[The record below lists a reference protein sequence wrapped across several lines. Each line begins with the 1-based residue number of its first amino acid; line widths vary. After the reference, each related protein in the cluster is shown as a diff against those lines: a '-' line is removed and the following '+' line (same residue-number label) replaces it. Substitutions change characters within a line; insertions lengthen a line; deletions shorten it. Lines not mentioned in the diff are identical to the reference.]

1 MDPHTSPGEVIHHV
15 VAGTS
20 KVVLDIL
27 GPTVEFLTSP
37 AAAHGDFC
45 VMRGMIPP
53 GVAVPLHSHDAT
65 EVFFVLSGS
74 KQVLTL
80 GSGPAEWVDV
90 RAGDYVH
97 VPRGTRHAH
106 RNVSDE
112 PLIELVITTARLGN
126 WFEEVGTPATGAP
139 RPPAA
144 DDLERF
150 LAASGKYGYWLGSPE
165 DNAAAGLRMLSQST
179 VPSASMTSRA
189 AQAGA
194 ASWAARERCRRRP
207 GSWLPPGPRPS
218 GAGPAGA
225 RQPGRCHACGGIP
238 ESGPSQRPD
247 PGPGPETGSRSG
259 RPRPAT
265 PTRRHHRPG
274 RAVRCEPADRRAAGL
289 DPPRYRRIPH
299 RHRPGRPGHSRR
311 PAAARPARHP
321 GRAGRGRFTVPGAEI
336 ALGAVAGGLPGLLRL
351 SSGIRNE

>member
-1 MDPHTSPGEVIHHV
+1 MDPHTSPGEVIHDV

-37 AAAHGDFC
+37 ASAHGDFC

-65 EVFFVLSGS
+65 EVFFVLSGT

-126 WFEEVGTPATGAP
+126 WFEEVGTPATSAP

-150 LAASGKYGYWLGSPE
+150 LAASSRYGYWLGSPE
-165 DNAAAGLRMLSQST
+165 DNAAVGLRMLSQS
-179 VPSASMTSRA
+179 A
-189 AQAGA
+189 ADGGELR
-194 ASWAARERCRRRP
+194 REDP
-207 GSWLPPGPRPS
+207 GRGCIP
-218 GAGPAGA
+218 AGPA
-225 RQPGRCHACGGIP
+225 HAWAAGGDR
-238 ESGPSQRPD
+238 SSRRAWSASQR
-247 PGPGPETGSRSG
+247 S
-259 RPRPAT
+259 A
-265 PTRRHHRPG
+265 RR
-274 RAVRCEPADRRAAGL
+274 
-289 DPPRYRRIPH
+289 
-299 RHRPGRPGHSRR
+299 
-311 PAAARPARHP
+311 
-321 GRAGRGRFTVPGAEI
+321 
-336 ALGAVAGGLPGLLRL
+336 
-351 SSGIRNE
+351 

>member
-1 MDPHTSPGEVIHHV
+1 MDPRTSPGEVIHHV

-45 VMRGMIPP
+45 VMRGTIPP

-65 EVFFVLSGS
+65 EVFFVLSGT

-126 WFEEVGTPATGAP
+126 WFEEVGTPATSAP

-150 LAASGKYGYWLGSPE
+150 LAASNRYGYWLGSPE
-165 DNAAAGLRMLSQST
+165 DNAAVGLHMLSQS
-179 VPSASMTSRA
+179 A
-189 AQAGA
+189 ADGGELR
-194 ASWAARERCRRRP
+194 REDP
-207 GSWLPPGPRPS
+207 GRGCIP
-218 GAGPAGA
+218 AGPA
-225 RQPGRCHACGGIP
+225 HAWAAGGDR
-238 ESGPSQRPD
+238 SSRRAWSASQR
-247 PGPGPETGSRSG
+247 S
-259 RPRPAT
+259 A
-265 PTRRHHRPG
+265 RR
-274 RAVRCEPADRRAAGL
+274 
-289 DPPRYRRIPH
+289 
-299 RHRPGRPGHSRR
+299 
-311 PAAARPARHP
+311 
-321 GRAGRGRFTVPGAEI
+321 
-336 ALGAVAGGLPGLLRL
+336 
-351 SSGIRNE
+351 

>member
-45 VMRGMIPP
+45 VMRGTIPP

-65 EVFFVLSGS
+65 EVFFVLSGT

-106 RNVSDE
+106 RNLSDE

-150 LAASGKYGYWLGSPE
+150 LAASSRYGYWLGSPE

-189 AQAGA
+189 AQAGG
-194 ASWAARERCRRRP
+194 RIL
-207 GSWLPPGPRPS
+207 G
-218 GAGPAGA
+218 GAGKM
-225 RQPGRCHACGGIP
+225 
-238 ESGPSQRPD
+238 SQA
-247 PGPGPETGSRSG
+247 SRKL
-259 RPRPAT
+259 AT
-265 PTRRHHRPG
+265 
-274 RAVRCEPADRRAAGL
+274 
-289 DPPRYRRIPH
+289 
-299 RHRPGRPGHSRR
+299 SR
-311 PAAARPARHP
+311 PAAVRSRSSRSPAAGSLPRLRRDSRERSIATPRSWSKPRNRKPVRSPSASYTDSPASPTRP
-321 GRAGRGRFTVPGAEI
+321 RGS
-336 ALGAVAGGLPGLLRL
+336 L
-351 SSGIRNE
+351 

>member
-112 PLIELVITTARLGN
+112 PLVELVITTARLGN

-144 DDLERF
+144 GDLERF
-150 LAASGKYGYWLGSPE
+150 LAASGRYGYWLGSPE
-165 DNAAAGLRMLSQST
+165 DNAAVGLRMLSRPAADGGEPT
-179 VPSASMTSRA
+179 PPAWPPPPPRHRRMVTAGSAA
-189 AQAGA
+189 EGA
-194 ASWAARERCRRRP
+194 SSPRRGALRRRP
-207 GSWLPPGPRPS
+207 GSRRSS
-218 GAGPAGA
+218 GRGQELAACLADEPAFGASRLSQHTPAVTVYGVSTSAGVRLRRRSSSTYRRELIILCDRVG
-225 RQPGRCHACGGIP
+225 Q
-238 ESGPSQRPD
+238 
-247 PGPGPETGSRSG
+247 GSRAQMPEGSRIRWQTGG
-259 RPRPAT
+259 RRL
-265 PTRRHHRPG
+265 
-274 RAVRCEPADRRAAGL
+274 AVRLA
-289 DPPRYRRIPH
+289 
-299 RHRPGRPGHSRR
+299 GRPG
-311 PAAARPARHP
+311 
-321 GRAGRGRFTVPGAEI
+321 
-336 ALGAVAGGLPGLLRL
+336 
-351 SSGIRNE
+351 